1 MSFNFNNYDNWLKKS
16 KHTIFMSE
24 YTMPF
29 QKLIEI
35 NKRILLSQF
44 NKDGKG
50 EGLYIN
56 KPIKVKSDTQFTIFD
71 YLWVK
76 YLKQEKRYKVG

>member
-1 MSFNFNNYDNWLKKS
+1 MRKQLYIVIAHTGTQHNMSFNFNNYDNWLKKS

-56 KPIKVKSDTQFTIFD
+56 KPIKVKSDT
-71 YLWVK
+71 
-76 YLKQEKRYKVG
+76 